1 MKTIHIIA
9 LHLAIGGVE
18 KAIINMANLFAER
31 YDVEI
36 ISVYNMPGSPIYP
49 LDKRVR
55 VRYLLD
61 DIPNRDE
68 WKAAAR
74 NLKPGAFI
82 RESIRSIKI
91 LHDKRAGVKRAIE
104 GINDGIIITTRHED
118 NLLLSKYGKPGV
130 LKIAQ
135 LHHDHNF
142 EKKYVNAFKNSYDN
156 IDYFTLLTPGL
167 VEEVKEIMRGKHTK
181 PVYIPNF
188 LAEYPDEP
196 DFSERSN
203 VIIAVGRLNYVKRFD
218 KLIRIFAAAHE
229 KMPDWKLRI
238 IGEGEERKKLEKIID
253 ELKLSNCVT
262 LVGARNAEGVEREM
276 CSAGIYAM
284 TSASEGFAFVI
295 IEAQSCYLP
304 TVSFDIRVGPPF
316 LITNGKDGYIVPD
329 NDDGAFADRL
339 VELMQ
344 DSGKRFEMGKAARER
359 SLDFSREKI
368 AQLWYEILGD

>member
-9 LHLAIGGVE
+9 LHLSIGGVE

-36 ISVYNMPGSPIYP
+36 ISVYNMPGSPAYP

-68 WKAAAR
+68 WKAAVR
-74 NLKPGAFI
+74 GVKPVAFV
-82 RESIRSIKI
+82 RESIRSVRI
-91 LHDKRAGVKRAIE
+91 LHDKRAGVKKAIE
-104 GINDGIIITTRHED
+104 SINDGIIITTRHED
-118 NLLLSKYGKPGV
+118 NLLLSKYGRPSV

-167 VEEVKEIMRGKHTK
+167 VEEVKGIMHGKHTV

-188 LAEYPDEP
+188 LTEYPDEP
-196 DFSERSN
+196 DFEARGN
-203 VIIAVGRLNYVKRFD
+203 VIIAAGRLNYVKRFD
-218 KLIRIFAAAHE
+218 KLIHIFAAAHE

-238 IGEGEERKKLEKIID
+238 IGEGEERAKLEKIID

-262 LVGARNAEGVEREM
+262 LVGAKSADGVEQEM

-284 TSASEGFAFVI
+284 TSASEGFAFVV

-329 NDDGAFADRL
+329 NDDDAFTARL

-344 DSGKRFEMGKAARER
+344 DSEKRLAMGKAARER

-368 AQLWYEILGD
+368 AQLWYNILGE

>member
-36 ISVYNMPGSPIYP
+36 ISVYNMLGSPVYP
-49 LDKRVR
+49 LDERVR

-74 NLKPGAFI
+74 DIKPGAFI

-91 LHDKRAGVKRAIE
+91 LHDKRAGVKKAIE
-104 GINDGIIITTRHED
+104 GISDGVIITTRHED
-118 NLLLSKYGKPGV
+118 NLLLSKYGNPGV

-142 EKKYVNAFKNSYDN
+142 EKKYVNAFKSGYDN

-167 VEEVKEIMRGKHTK
+167 VEEVKEIMHGKHTK
-181 PVYIPNF
+181 IVYIPNF
-188 LAEYPDEP
+188 LTEYPDEP
-196 DFSERSN
+196 DFGARSN
-203 VIIAVGRLNYVKRFD
+203 VIVAAGRLNYVKRFD

-238 IGEGEERKKLEKIID
+238 IGEGEERSKLEKIID
-253 ELKLSNCVT
+253 ELKLTDCVT
-262 LVGARNAEGVEREM
+262 LAGAKDAEGVEREM

-284 TSASEGFAFVI
+284 TSASEGLPFVI

-316 LITNGKDGYIVPD
+316 LITNGKDGYIVPN
-329 NDDGAFADRL
+329 NDDDAFAARL

-344 DSGKRFEMGKAARER
+344 DSGKRFEMGKAAREH
-359 SLDFSREKI
+359 SLEFSREKI